1 MIRGQVHVISARRRN
16 PGFLIILNGG
26 DNMIVLTATMK
37 AKEGSGNDLEKIIR
51 GSAPKFLKDPGCID
65 YKVHRRMDNADL
77 FFFYEKYEGNDAL
90 AYHAATPHF
99 KEMFAAMKP
108 LLDGKA
114 EILMYKEI

>member
-1 MIRGQVHVISARRRN
+1 MISTRWEKSG
-16 PGFLIILNGG
+16 ILNFVNEGG
-26 DNMIVLTATMK
+26 DMIVLTATMK
-37 AKEGSGNDLEKIIR
+37 AKEGSGDDLEKIIR
-51 GSAPKFLKDPGCID
+51 STAPKFLKDPGCKE
-65 YKVHRRMDNADL
+65 YRVHRRMDNADL
-77 FFFYEKYEGNDAL
+77 FFFYEQYEGNEAL

>member
-1 MIRGQVHVISARRRN
+1 MN
-16 PGFLIILNGG
+16 KG
-26 DNMIVLTATMK
+26 DNMMIVLTATMK
-37 AKEGSGNDLEKIIR
+37 AKAESGDDLEKIIL
-51 GSAPKFLKDPGCID
+51 GTAPKFLKDPGCID

>member
-1 MIRGQVHVISARRRN
+1 
-16 PGFLIILNGG
+16 
-26 DNMIVLTATMK
+26 MIVLTATMK
-37 AKEGSGNDLEKIIR
+37 AKEGSGDDLERIIS
-51 GSAPKFLKDPGCID
+51 GTVPKFLMDPGCMA

-90 AYHAATPHF
+90 AYHAATSHF

-114 EILMYKEI
+114 EIAMYREI

>member
-1 MIRGQVHVISARRRN
+1 M
-16 PGFLIILNGG
+16 ILNEGG
-26 DNMIVLTATMK
+26 IMIVLTATMK
-37 AKEGSGNDLEKIIR
+37 AKEGSGNDLENIIK
-51 GSAPKFLKDPGCID
+51 GTAPKFLKDPGCMD

-77 FFFYEKYEGNDAL
+77 FFFYEKYEDHDAL

>member
-1 MIRGQVHVISARRRN
+1 
-16 PGFLIILNGG
+16 
-26 DNMIVLTATMK
+26 
-37 AKEGSGNDLEKIIR
+37 
-51 GSAPKFLKDPGCID
+51 
-65 YKVHRRMDNADL
+65 MDNADL